1 MLAYLQVTLYL
12 VTFSLVI
19 LFSDINVAFFLQAE
33 AERLKTEREDST
45 LEEMSRLQLAEE
57 ELKQVLLTILI

>member
-1 MLAYLQVTLYL
+1 MIHVYEA
-12 VTFSLVI
+12 
-19 LFSDINVAFFLQAE
+19 INVAFFLQAE